1 MTTLQRRD
9 ASGILSAL
17 IPTDIAGHI
26 SKRFSLSEVHN
37 PAKQMV
43 YSDRMDVSIPAQ
55 SIPIGVGCRICPR
68 PDCEQRAHPLADHRF
83 TRTTERDESFCFH
96 RRARS

>member
-26 SKRFSLSEVHN
+26 SKRFSLSDVHI

-43 YSDRMDVSIPAQ
+43 YSDRPDVSIPAQ

-68 PDCEQRAHPLADHRF
+68 PDCEQRTHLRITGSP
-83 TRTTERDESFCFH
+83 RTTERDESFCFH